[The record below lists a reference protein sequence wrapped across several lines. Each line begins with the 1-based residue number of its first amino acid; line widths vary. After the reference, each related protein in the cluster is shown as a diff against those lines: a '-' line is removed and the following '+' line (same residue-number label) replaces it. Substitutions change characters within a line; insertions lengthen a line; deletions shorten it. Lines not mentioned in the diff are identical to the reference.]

1 MIFLSLFSFF
11 FYSGPI
17 FGKYMHKLG
26 VRKVYFFGILVT
38 AFCAMAFGVLD
49 FVMNK
54 ATFLALSYTL
64 RIFEGIAEAASW
76 SAVSYFAVLP
86 INEFF
91 LKKRAKVGDTDIHG
105 LSQSLLKALY
115 RSLPCC
121 FKCSPKTWPQ
131 FIRLR
136 KAVFHLPK

>member
-1 MIFLSLFSFF
+1 
-11 FYSGPI
+11 
-17 FGKYMHKLG
+17 MHKLG

-86 INEFF
+86 THDSF
-91 LKKRAKVGDTDIHG
+91 LKIESKLVTLIFMDFHKV
-105 LSQSLLKALY
+105 Y
-115 RSLPCC
+115 
-121 FKCSPKTWPQ
+121 
-131 FIRLR
+131 
-136 KAVFHLPK
+136 

>member
-1 MIFLSLFSFF
+1 
-11 FYSGPI
+11 
-17 FGKYMHKLG
+17 MHKLG

-86 INEFF
+86 THIFI
-91 LKKRAKVGDTDIHG
+91 KKT
-105 LSQSLLKALY
+105 SQSW
-115 RSLPCC
+115 S
-121 FKCSPKTWPQ
+121 
-131 FIRLR
+131 
-136 KAVFHLPK
+136 H

>member
-1 MIFLSLFSFF
+1 
-11 FYSGPI
+11 
-17 FGKYMHKLG
+17 MHKLG

-86 INEFF
+86 THDIFF
-91 LKKRAKVGDTDIHG
+91 KKRAKVGDTDIHR

-131 FIRLR
+131 FIHLR